1 MPSSPDFTPEFK
13 GPIEG
18 YVVNF
23 MNKNYFKV
31 ARTLERSDVM
41 QEAYVVFMRVAST
54 YPEVE
59 APQHFMALFKTSW
72 YNHFTNLANADTAS
86 RIMVQPVSYTTDEG
100 GEIAT
105 DYAGDLD
112 NDGYLSV
119 MVSQAPSEV
128 TQVLNL
134 FLSAP
139 QELLDLALGAWKG
152 RDRRCRTGGSKRICQ
167 MLGITPERDVLKII
181 EEYFKPL

>member
-1 MPSSPDFTPEFK
+1 MPSSTEFNPAFK
-13 GPIEG
+13 GPVEG

-31 ARTLERSDVM
+31 ARTLERTDVM
-41 QEAYVVFMRVAST
+41 QEAYLVFMRVASK

-86 RIMVQPVSYTTDEG
+86 RVMVQAISYTTDDGNELETEYL
-100 GEIAT
+100 GE
-105 DYAGDLD
+105 LD
-112 NDGYLSV
+112 NEGYLSV
-119 MVSQAPSEV
+119 LVREAPSEV
-128 TQVLNL
+128 LQVLNL

-139 QELLDLALGAWKG
+139 QELLEQALGSWKG
-152 RDRRCRTGGSKRICQ
+152 RDKRCRAGGSARICKI
-167 MLGITPERDVLKII
+167 LGISPERDVLKIV
-181 EEYFKPL
+181 EDYFSPL

>member
-1 MPSSPDFTPEFK
+1 MLSSSKFTPEFK

-31 ARTLERSDVM
+31 ARTLEREDVM
-41 QEAYVVFMRVAST
+41 QEAYVVFMRVVMT
-54 YPEVE
+54 YPDIE

-72 YNHFTNLANADTAS
+72 YNHFTNLANTDTAS
-86 RIMVQPVSYTTDEG
+86 RVMVQPVGYATDEG
-100 GEIAT
+100 NELVTDHMGE
-105 DYAGDLD
+105 LD

-119 MVSQAPSEV
+119 LVSQAPSEV

-134 FLSAP
+134 FLNAP

-152 RDRRCRTGGSKRICQ
+152 RDQRCRTGGSKRICAL
-167 MLGITPERDVLKII
+167 LGIKPDRDVLKTV
-181 EEYFKPL
+181 EDYFNPL